1 MVKSIHQNH
10 PALFDLPEDDEGDGD
25 GEEESTEGGGPAPLS
40 NYGILPFVLTY
51 CQLAH
56 ETLTAAMRESVLQ
69 VLYVY
74 NYEHDRRILDESNR
88 QAYQH
93 GGFSGIR

>member
-1 MVKSIHQNH
+1 M
-10 PALFDLPEDDEGDGD
+10 
-25 GEEESTEGGGPAPLS
+25 
-40 NYGILPFVLTY
+40 Y

-56 ETLTAAMRESVLQ
+56 ETLTTAMRESVLQ